1 VALVKNFIAYMIIFF
16 EVKDMVLEA
25 AVQKEIDIA
34 NDEAA
39 IRARFQQMV
48 DGWNHGY
55 DEIFA
60 SSIDDEADCVS
71 SDGTHTKGRK
81 ESVSSRETLFGRRIK
96 DAIFVGTVK
105 SVRFLAPSVALVHAS
120 GGIINSGGR
129 KLFVEQKS
137 IQTLVAVKR
146 SGKWYFT
153 AFHGARIKPIRRK
166 MKAKFVRYVSSLFMK
181 LPE

>member
-1 VALVKNFIAYMIIFF
+1 
-16 EVKDMVLEA
+16 MVLEA

-34 NDEAA
+34 NDEAT

-81 ESVSSRETLFGRRIK
+81 ESVSSGQPLFGNQIK
-96 DAIFVGTVK
+96 GAQFVGTIK
-105 SVRFLAPSVALVHAS
+105 TVRFLAQDVALVHAS
-120 GGIINSGGR
+120 GGIINTGGR
-129 KLFVEQKS
+129 KLFVEQES

-146 SGKWYFT
+146 GSRWYFT
-153 AFHGARIKPIRRK
+153 AFHNAKIETNRRK
-166 MKAKFVRYVSSLFMK
+166 TGANFVRFVSSLFMK

>member
-1 VALVKNFIAYMIIFF
+1 
-16 EVKDMVLEA
+16 MVLEA
-25 AVQKEIDIA
+25 AVQKQIDIA
-34 NDEAA
+34 NDEAT

-48 DGWNHGY
+48 DGWNHGC

-81 ESVSSRETLFGRRIK
+81 ESVSSRKTLFGRRIK
-96 DAIFVGTVK
+96 DALFVGTVK

-129 KLFVEQKS
+129 KLFVEQES

-146 SGKWYFT
+146 RGKWYFT
-153 AFHGARIKPIRRK
+153 AFHNAQIKSNHRK
-166 MKAKFVRYVSSLFMK
+166 IGKNFVRFVNYFL
-181 LPE
+181 